1 MHFHPV
7 FATLVIPV
15 LLLFGLLSIPY
26 IKYDANTSGV
36 WFCSPKGLK
45 MAIVAI
51 AFAAVVTVGAVLL
64 DEFVIIASQAGPP
77 DMISNG
83 LVPFA
88 IVLMICAGFYF
99 GLKKGF
105 SATNNEAV
113 QALFT
118 LLMTAFVTLTVIGV
132 WFRGPG
138 MQLMWAG

>member
-1 MHFHPV
+1 V

-26 IKYDANTSGV
+26 IKYETNTSGV

-45 MAIVAI
+45 MVLIAIVL
-51 AFAAVVTVGAVLL
+51 AAVATVGAVLL
-64 DEFVIIASQAGPP
+64 DEFVITASQTGPP

-83 LVPFA
+83 LLPFA
-88 IVLMICAGFYF
+88 CVLVICAGFYF
-99 GLKKGF
+99 GIKKGF
-105 SATNNEAV
+105 TATNNETV